1 MLSLQH
7 YLALQEARARKM
19 SYVDIGH
26 QDDAKFSD
34 LYLFHEPGKI
44 HMASAND
51 LAKKTNR
58 KPKHINH
65 ADMSNFY
72 HQSED
77 DMHEPIARGRIDH
90 AKRRISFQVAH
101 DSGRLSDNAA
111 VKQKQIDTMKRSIAR
126 RFRSYV
132 GYDFSGPEVSIF

>member
-1 MLSLQH
+1 
-7 YLALQEARARKM
+7 
-19 SYVDIGH
+19 
-26 QDDAKFSD
+26 
-34 LYLFHEPGKI
+34 
-44 HMASAND
+44 
-51 LAKKTNR
+51 AKKTNR
-58 KPKHINH
+58 KPKHVNH
-65 ADMSNFY
+65 ADMDNFY
-72 HQSED
+72 HQSDD

-111 VKQKQIDTMKRSIAR
+111 VRQKQIDTMKRSIAR